1 MSGQILRFWADILPE
16 RIKQY
21 PIRHAILML
30 LPVIMV
36 LSGCQSNMQAES
48 SQTAQDAA
56 SDKDKT
62 PEPDLLADS
71 EDFDDREIYEDFL
84 GGRLT
89 TELEGQQV
97 CIDELFWSN
106 DIEYCFWDIDDDGCD
121 ELHVRDDTIYYAVK
135 IQDETP
141 EIIFEGWWQYEPV
154 AADGLCGILRSSSQY
169 GSGDLEFIRMNA
181 DGSQESDGWMHW
193 SDQNKNGIID
203 GEDFFIGCENADQY
217 FQFLNQYTA
226 MQEKN
231 KLKWAGRQLKQF
243 DTWQEAYVDFIQKI
257 HITIPLPE
265 PKFEYLL
272 IYVDADYIPELY
284 IYTGGM
290 ASGELI
296 VSFYD
301 GKVRAL
307 NRGRVG
313 IQYLKHGG
321 LLYGETGAMGF
332 YPSNVYQLEKGE
344 FSEIGT
350 GWYTDG
356 IDDQGNMY
364 FEYYWEDVP
373 VTEEQF
379 EASINELIDTSKCV
393 IPDMLDSM
401 LYSEDEILAILNV
414 TPNERLNK

>member
-1 MSGQILRFWADILPE
+1 MNGQISQLWTDILSE
-16 RIKQY
+16 KIGGFV
-21 PIRHAILML
+21 IRHAVLIF

-36 LSGCQSNMQAES
+36 LTGCQNNMQMES
-48 SQTAQDAA
+48 SWTARDVEAEHGDAREA
-56 SDKDKT
+56 EPSTDPKT
-62 PEPDLLADS
+62 L
-71 EDFDDREIYEDFL
+71 DDREIYEDFL
-84 GGRLT
+84 DGRLT
-89 TELEGQQV
+89 TELEERQIY
-97 CIDELFWSN
+97 IDELFWSN
-106 DIEYCFWDIDDDGCD
+106 DIEYCFWDIDGDGCD
-121 ELHVRDDTIYYAVK
+121 ELHVMDNIVYYAVK
-135 IQDETP
+135 VQDETP
-141 EIIFEGWWQYEPV
+141 RIIFEGWWHYEPV
-154 AADGLCGILRSSSQY
+154 AAGGLCGILHSSSQY

-181 DGSQESDGWMHW
+181 DSSQESDGWMHW

-231 KLKWAGRQLKQF
+231 KLKWINRRLKHF
-243 DTWQEAYVDFIQKI
+243 DTWQEAYIDFIHKL

-265 PKFEYLL
+265 PEFEYLL

-284 IYTGGM
+284 IDTGGM

-313 IQYLKHGG
+313 IQYLKHSG
-321 LLYGETGAMGF
+321 LLYGGTGAMGF

-350 GWYTDG
+350 GWYSDG
-356 IDDQGNMY
+356 IDDQGNIY

-393 IPDMLDSM
+393 MPDMLDSI

-414 TPNERLNK
+414 IPNER

>member
-1 MSGQILRFWADILPE
+1 MSA

-21 PIRHAILML
+21 PIRHVILML
-30 LPVIMV
+30 LPVIMI
-36 LSGCQSNMQAES
+36 LSGCQNNMQAES

-71 EDFDDREIYEDFL
+71 EDFDDRELYEDFL
-84 GGRLT
+84 NGRLT
-89 TELEGQQV
+89 TELEEQQV
-97 CIDELFWSN
+97 HIDELFWSN
-106 DIEYCFWDIDDDGCD
+106 DIEYCFWDIDGDGCD
-121 ELHVRDDTIYYAVK
+121 ELHMRDDTIYYAVK
-135 IQDETP
+135 IQDEMP

-154 AADGLCGILRSSSQY
+154 AADGLCGILRFSSQY

-265 PKFEYLL
+265 PEFEYLL